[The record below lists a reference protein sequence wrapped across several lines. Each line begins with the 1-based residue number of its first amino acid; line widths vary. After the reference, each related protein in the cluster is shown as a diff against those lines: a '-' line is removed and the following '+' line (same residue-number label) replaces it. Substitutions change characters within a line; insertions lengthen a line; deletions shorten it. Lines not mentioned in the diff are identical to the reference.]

1 MQLAA
6 QLYLHL
12 PIQVGN
18 ALAQAQPCLGQ
29 MDINPALGIQ
39 PGHRLLTQWR
49 QTKAPSQKLTLQSP
63 LAMAR
68 QQIRIGC
75 FGPYAALQ

>member
-49 QTKAPSQKLTLQSP
+49 QTKAPSQKLTLQAT
-63 LAMAR
+63 LTMTR
-68 QQIRIGC
+68 QQISVRC
-75 FGPYAALQ
+75 FGPHATFQ